1 MRATLSFLLSLLAV
15 APATFAAP
23 AASDKDGGRYDI
35 EVLVFENRLPDLI
48 GDELLGKDA
57 ATLRRQTLDTAV
69 AAEPSTTESYLR
81 PVVADALQRDGH
93 YRLLGYAHW
102 QQEFD
107 PASKTPV
114 RPIQIA
120 AIDPTRAGE
129 LDGAVR
135 FTMTRFLHLDVNVLF
150 REPAAGDAAPT
161 VYQINEQRRIKSQ
174 ETNYFDHPRFGVLV
188 RVMPLESDKKP

>member
-1 MRATLSFLLSLLAV
+1 MRIALLFLTSLLFF

-23 AASDKDGGRYDI
+23 ATTDKDSGRYDI

-48 GDELLGKDA
+48 GDELLGKDP
-57 ATLRRQTLDTAV
+57 ATLRRRTLDNAI
-69 AAEPSTTESYLR
+69 AAEPSTAESYLR

-102 QQEFD
+102 QQEFA
-107 PASKTPV
+107 PETKTPV
-114 RPIQIA
+114 RPVQIA
-120 AIDPTRAGE
+120 AIDPAHAGE
-129 LDGAVR
+129 FDGAVR

-150 REPAAGDAAPT
+150 REPAAGDAAPM

-188 RVMPLESDKKP
+188 RVMPLESDRKP